1 MTILAV
7 LSLVV
12 WIGLLV
18 ARGGF
23 WRADQRLAE
32 RPPERDAWPG
42 VVAVIPARD
51 EVEFI
56 GQAARSLAAQD
67 YPGAFDIR
75 VVDDGSTDGTA
86 AAAGAVP
93 GVQVISGK
101 ARPEGWM
108 GKMWAVAQ
116 GVDAALAE
124 RPDAAYVLLTDAD
137 IRHDSAN
144 LRRLVAKAEAGK
156 LDLVS
161 LMVKLN
167 CASLWECLMVPAFVF
182 FFQKLFP
189 FPWVNDPGRSTAAA
203 AGGCMLVR
211 VSALRRIGGIAAIRG
226 ALIDDCA
233 LARAIKPGGAIWLGL
248 SETVVSL
255 RPYRSLGDFWRMITR
270 SAFEQ
275 LDNSVPALLGT
286 ILGMALIYAVPPVAV
301 LFGQGIGQFCG
312 GTAWL
317 LMAAAYRP
325 TERLYGRS
333 PWESLLLPG
342 TAVLYTLATLDSAR
356 RTWLGRRGEWK
367 GRTYG
372 DAA

>member
-1 MTILAV
+1 MTVLAV
-7 LSLVV
+7 LSLLV

-23 WRADQRLAE
+23 WRADQRLAGL
-32 RPPERDAWPG
+32 PPERDDWPG
-42 VVAVIPARD
+42 VVAVVPARD
-51 EVEFI
+51 EAETI
-56 GQAARSLAAQD
+56 GQAAGSLAAQD

-75 VVDDGSTDGTA
+75 VVDDGSSDGTA
-86 AAAGAVP
+86 EAAGAVP
-93 GVQVISGK
+93 GVHVVAGK
-101 ARPEGWM
+101 VRPEGWM

-116 GVDAALAE
+116 GIDAALAQ

-137 IRHDSAN
+137 IRHDPAN
-144 LRRLVAKAEAGK
+144 LRRLVAKAEAGN

-161 LMVKLN
+161 LMVRLN
-167 CASLWECLMVPAFVF
+167 CTGFWERLMVPAFVF

-189 FPWVNDPGRSTAAA
+189 FPWVNDPERPTAAA

-233 LARAIKPGGAIWLGL
+233 LARAIKPGAAIWLGL
-248 SETVVSL
+248 TDTVVSL
-255 RPYRSLGDFWRMITR
+255 RPYRSLGNFWRMIVR

-275 LDNSVPALLGT
+275 LDNSPPALFGT
-286 ILGMALIYAVPPVAV
+286 VFGMALIYGVPPVAT
-301 LFGQGIGQFCG
+301 LFGHGIGQLCG
-312 GTAWL
+312 GAAWV
-317 LMAAAYRP
+317 LMAASYRP
-325 TERLYGRS
+325 TGRLYGRP
-333 PWESLLLPG
+333 PWETLLLPG
-342 TAVLYTLATLDSAR
+342 VALLYTLATLDSAR

>member
-1 MTILAV
+1 MTVLAV
-7 LSLVV
+7 VSLVV

-23 WRADQRLAE
+23 WRADQRLADL
-32 RPPERDAWPG
+32 PPERGEWPG
-42 VVAVIPARD
+42 VVAVVPARD
-51 EVEFI
+51 EAAFI
-56 GQAARSLAAQD
+56 GHAAGSLAAQD
-67 YPGAFDIR
+67 YPGTFDIR

-86 AAAGAVP
+86 EVAGAVP
-93 GVQVISGK
+93 GVRVIAGT
-101 ARPEGWM
+101 ARPEGWV

-116 GVDAALAE
+116 GVGAALAE
-124 RPDAAYVLLTDAD
+124 HPEAAFVLLTDAD

-144 LRRLVAKAEAGK
+144 LRRLVAKAEAGN

-161 LMVKLN
+161 LMVRLN
-167 CASLWECLMVPAFVF
+167 CTSFWECMMVPAFVF

-189 FPWVNDPGRSTAAA
+189 FPWVNDPRRTVAAA

-233 LARAIKPGGAIWLGL
+233 LARAIKPDGAIWLGL
-248 SETVVSL
+248 SGTVVSL
-255 RPYRSLGDFWRMITR
+255 RPYRSLGDFWRMIVR

-286 ILGMALIYAVPPVAV
+286 VLGMVLIYGVPPVTT
-301 LFGQGIGQFCG
+301 LFGHGIGQFCG
-312 GTAWL
+312 GAAWL
-317 LMAAAYRP
+317 LMAAAFRP
-325 TERLYGRS
+325 TGRLYGRP

-372 DAA
+372 GGA